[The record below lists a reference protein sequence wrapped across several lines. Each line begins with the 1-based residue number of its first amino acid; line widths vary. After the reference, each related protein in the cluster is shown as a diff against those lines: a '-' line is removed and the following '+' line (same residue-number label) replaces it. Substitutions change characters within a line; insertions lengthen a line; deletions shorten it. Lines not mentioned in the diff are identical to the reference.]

1 VGLAIAQAQ
10 AAGFQTLGRA
20 ETMSSTEVLA
30 RQAVA
35 LDGADAEARYSS
47 LTHSGVAA
55 ITKALSPKLSEQWQ

>member
-1 VGLAIAQAQ
+1 
-10 AAGFQTLGRA
+10 
-20 ETMSSTEVLA
+20 MSSTEVLA